1 MMVMAVAS
9 PSTAARER
17 PPPLALSHR
26 EGPLTLHYRTRR
38 YRGESEKMVRCLF
51 NMARAHAPS
60 IIFID
65 EIDALMSAR
74 GNDDEPSRR
83 LKTELLKQMDGVDSA
98 GHGAA
103 ARVMV
108 LATTNCPW
116 DLDEALRRRLEKR
129 IYIPLPDE
137 SARVQVGGGG
147 VGGGGGEAGRR
158 GGGEVGRWGG
168 GELVC

>member
-1 MMVMAVAS
+1 
-9 PSTAARER
+9 
-17 PPPLALSHR
+17 
-26 EGPLTLHYRTRR
+26 
-38 YRGESEKMVRCLF
+38 MVRCLF

-137 SARVQVGGGG
+137 AARVQV
-147 VGGGGGEAGRR
+147 VRWWGRRGRGR
-158 GGGEVGRWGG
+158 GGGEVGRWGD